1 MTNPLGNLQAPSSTM
16 SSDIAEGVKNH
27 NESSSMGSGDA
38 KSNLES
44 LKALDSVSKGEFPP
58 KVEVSE
64 ADDSNQFGET
74 RNVVG
79 AALGGGAAAG
89 SYALNNKIIDY
100 SKRSLTDAQKKEI
113 GSFAAEG
120 VPGDKTTR
128 FQNFKTANLE
138 KAQAIENFGNVVDP
152 EDGRVKK
159 GSRRVAKFL
168 SDHASEA
175 DKKIQ
180 ASHDATRAMKH
191 ADDAAEAGSK
201 AAKHMPKS
209 RTLRIAKSL
218 GSWSKRSAGKLATG
232 AAKRVGARAAL
243 GAAFPVGTV
252 VAAATL
258 VMDPM
263 VINLVRGGIDRAF
276 GHNPPSVDAEP
287 LPPLTHILPVW
298 HADNKEAE
306 VAQMSA
312 DEAFEHDKSNRAI
325 LVADKF
331 LSDIIDNQF
340 AFDKNKVWHPETPEI
355 TETSHFDNY
364 HNSFDPIIQAVID
377 AVDAT
382 LNPLQKYSEEEPT
395 ISKILGAREDFV
407 TSISSMPEQ
416 YLLDIAEK
424 SKNNTVAFENTYNTF
439 RNSNVH
445 CRELVHTAHNT
456 GETMWGMVGNPLRML
471 APRVLQTEDL
481 MVIERDFKEQEQNLT
496 KAHQELKNAGKNW
509 SYTDNGTSPIF
520 HPQHLQNKLIQAN
533 EKLKDKDKEK
543 LTDSRDT
550 NRTTPSATG
559 LPHTSGM
566 PRTAGFG
573 SSPRSGG
580 GSGISRPSLPDFKDD
595 VNVDDILDGINTK
608 TTPASELNTPNKPEG
623 FGADLP
629 DPTDTFKKDTSLNPD
644 LPDAKTDSTSLKGP
658 DLPDPKQEDFKAPE
672 FKGPDID
679 KDTADL
685 DKESSLPDP
694 TQTTT
699 SSTPHTLSTP
709 PSVNTDSKKPDF
721 TPPKPINTD
730 TKKPDFSAPGPVN
743 TGPTATP
750 SAPKTPTPPRGAA
763 GGGGGG
769 GNLPRGGNLPHG
781 EKPKTQSM
789 PNPAHPAKDAP
800 GNPFN
805 KKDTPA
811 PPDPNKEAQDNKDAH
826 PGEAPE
832 FENADNNGERE
843 NTTISRDGKEFDLKS
858 SKAAK
863 LAELIDPTTNEDPK
877 SIREALGEAGY
888 SVPDPGSNV
897 GERVSPMDIQPG
909 DLVIGNELE
918 GIYVGDGQV
927 LTSEGLKPLAEV
939 ADFVNEGQGIFRP
952 EDADVDAESGHT
964 GQDATATEDFEKDPE
979 KESKTSAHNTKQ
991 GSAPTG
997 IGGMGGNGRQ
1007 AAASGGLGS
1016 KGGNKASVTPKGDP
1030 FDPGN
1035 SSSASSDPFER
1046 ISVTGTGGIGRSFG
1060 ANVPTGD

>member
-38 KSNLES
+38 KGNLES
-44 LKALDSVSKGEFPP
+44 LKALDSLSQGDYPAG
-58 KVEVSE
+58 VEVSE
-64 ADDSNQFGET
+64 VDDSSHFGDT

-79 AALGGGAAAG
+79 AALGGGMAAG
-89 SYALNNKIIDY
+89 SYTLNNKIIDY

-113 GSFAAEG
+113 GSIAAEG
-120 VPGDKTTR
+120 VPGDTQTR
-128 FQNFKTANLE
+128 FQKFKTANLE

-159 GSRRVAKFL
+159 GSRSVAKFL
-168 SDHASEA
+168 SDHATEA

-180 ASHDATRAMKH
+180 ASHDAARAMEH
-191 ADDAAEAGSK
+191 ADDAAKGAKGASK
-201 AAKHMPKS
+201 LMPKS
-209 RTLRIAKSL
+209 RTVKLAKSL
-218 GSWSKRSAGKLATG
+218 GSWTKRSGGKLAKG
-232 AAKRVGARAAL
+232 AASRIGARTAL
-243 GAAFPVGTV
+243 GALAFPVGTV
-252 VAAATL
+252 VSVATL
-258 VMDPM
+258 AMDPM

-312 DEAFEHDKSNRAI
+312 EEAYEHDKSNRAI

-331 LSDIIDNQF
+331 LTDVINNQF
-340 AFDKNKVWHPETPEI
+340 AFDTNKVWHPEAPEI

-382 LNPLQKYSEEEPT
+382 LTPLQKYSEEEPT

-456 GETMWGMVGNPLRML
+456 GETMWGMVGNPFRML

-520 HPQHLQNKLIQAN
+520 HPQHLQNKLVQAN
-533 EKLKDKDKEK
+533 EKLKEKDKEK
-543 LTDSRDT
+543 LTDPRDT
-550 NRTTPSATG
+550 SRTTPSATG
-559 LPHTSGM
+559 LPRTSGL
-566 PRTAGFG
+566 PRSTGFG
-573 SSPRSGG
+573 PAPRSGG
-580 GSGISRPSLPDFKDD
+580 PSGISRPSLPDFKDD
-595 VNVDDILDGINTK
+595 VNVDDILDGIKTK
-608 TTPASELNTPNKPEG
+608 TTPASELNTPKKPEG
-623 FGADLP
+623 FGTDLP

-644 LPDAKTDSTSLKGP
+644 LPDTKTDPVSIKGP
-658 DLPDPKQEDFKAPE
+658 DLPDPKKEDFKAPE

-694 TQTTT
+694 AKTTT
-699 SSTPHTLSTP
+699 SSAPHTLSTP
-709 PSVNTDSKKPDF
+709 SSVNTDTKKPDL

-743 TGPTATP
+743 TGTSATP
-750 SAPKTPTPPRGAA
+750 SAPKTPTPPRGTPGRGV
-763 GGGGGG
+763 GGGGG
-769 GNLPRGGNLPHG
+769 LPHA

-789 PNPAHPAKDAP
+789 PHAPHPAHPAKDAP

-811 PPDPNKEAQDNKDAH
+811 PPDPNKEAQDNKNAH

-832 FENADNNGERE
+832 FDNADNNGERE

-863 LAELIDPTTNEDPK
+863 LAELINPTTNEDPK

-888 SVPDPGSNV
+888 NVPDPGSNV

-939 ADFVNEGQGIFRP
+939 ADFVDEGQGIFRP
-952 EDADVDAESGHT
+952 EETDVDAKSGHT
-964 GQDATATEDFEKDPE
+964 GQDAAATEDFEKDPE

-1035 SSSASSDPFER
+1035 SSSTSSDPFER

>member
-16 SSDIAEGVKNH
+16 SSDIAESVKTH

-113 GSFAAEG
+113 GSIAAEG
-120 VPGDKTTR
+120 VPGDKQTH
-128 FQNFKTANLE
+128 FQKFKTANLE

-159 GSRRVAKFL
+159 GGRNIAKFL

-180 ASHDATRAMKH
+180 ARHDATRVMSH
-191 ADDAAEAGSK
+191 ADEAAEAGSK

-306 VAQMSA
+306 VARMSA
-312 DEAFEHDKSNRAI
+312 DEAYEHDNSNRAI

-331 LSDIIDNQF
+331 LSDVIDNQF
-340 AFDKNKVWHPETPEI
+340 AFDKNKVWPPENPEPA
-355 TETSHFDNY
+355 ETSHFDNY

-395 ISKILGAREDFV
+395 VSKLLGAREDFV

-456 GETMWGMVGNPLRML
+456 GETMWGMVGDPRRMF
-471 APRVLQTEDL
+471 APRVLQIEDL

-520 HPQHLQNKLIQAN
+520 HPQHLQNKLTQAN

-543 LTDSRDT
+543 LTNTHDT

-566 PRTAGFG
+566 PRTGGFG
-573 SSPRSGG
+573 SSPRGG
-580 GSGISRPSLPDFKDD
+580 GSSGVSRPSLPDFKDD

-608 TTPASELNTPNKPEG
+608 TTPASELNTPDKPEG
-623 FGADLP
+623 FGTNLP
-629 DPTDTFKKDTSLNPD
+629 DPTDTFKKDTSLNDPD
-644 LPDAKTDSTSLKGP
+644 LPDPKTDSASLKGP

-743 TGPTATP
+743 TGPAATP

-769 GNLPRGGNLPHG
+769 GASMPHP

-805 KKDTPA
+805 KKDDPA

-832 FENADNNGERE
+832 FDNADNNGERE

-863 LAELIDPTTNEDPK
+863 LAELINPTTNEDPK

>member
-1 MTNPLGNLQAPSSTM
+1 MTNPLGNLQEPSTM
-16 SSDIAEGVKNH
+16 MGSDIATGVKNH
-27 NESSSMGSGDA
+27 NASSSMGSGDA
-38 KSNLES
+38 KGNLES
-44 LKALDSVSKGEFPP
+44 LKALDSVSKGDFPP

-64 ADDSNQFGET
+64 VDDSNHFGDT

-79 AALGGGAAAG
+79 AVLGGGAAAG
-89 SYALNNKIIDY
+89 SYTLNNKIIDY
-100 SKRSLTDAQKKEI
+100 SKRSLTDTQKKEI

-120 VPGDKTTR
+120 VPGDKTSR

-175 DKKIQ
+175 DRKVQ
-180 ASHDATRAMKH
+180 AHHDATRALKH
-191 ADDAAEAGSK
+191 ADDAVEAGSK

-218 GSWSKRSAGKLATG
+218 GSWSKRNAGKLAAG
-232 AAKRVGARAAL
+232 AAKRGGSRIAL

-252 VAAATL
+252 VSIATL
-258 VMDPM
+258 AMDPM
-263 VINLVRGGIDRAF
+263 IINLVRGGIDRAF

-298 HADNKEAE
+298 HADGKEAE
-306 VAQMSA
+306 EKVAQMSA
-312 DEAFEHDKSNRAI
+312 DEAYEHDKSNRAI
-325 LVADKF
+325 IVADKF
-331 LSDIIDNQF
+331 LSDVIDNQF
-340 AFDKNKVWHPETPEI
+340 AFDKTQVWPPEDPNP

-395 ISKILGAREDFV
+395 VSKLLEAREDFI
-407 TSISSMPEQ
+407 TSISSMPEH

-456 GETMWGMVGNPLRML
+456 GETMWGMVGNPLRMV

-481 MVIERDFKEQEQNLT
+481 MTIERDFKEQEQNLT

-520 HPQHLQNKLIQAN
+520 HPQHLQNKLVQAD
-533 EKLKDKDKEK
+533 EKLKDKDKED
-543 LTDSRDT
+543 LTKSHDT
-550 NRTTPSATG
+550 NRTSPS
-559 LPHTSGM
+559 LPQPGRIGGGTTHTSG
-566 PRTAGFG
+566 F
-573 SSPRSGG
+573 SSPSRGG
-580 GSGISRPSLPDFKDD
+580 GSGMSRPSLPNFKDD

-608 TTPASELNTPNKPEG
+608 SKTTPASGLSTPDKPEG

-629 DPTDTFKKDTSLNPD
+629 DPTDTFKKSDGLNPD
-644 LPDAKTDSTSLKGP
+644 LPDAKTDPVSIKGP
-658 DLPDPKQEDFKAPE
+658 NLPDPKKEDHKTPEFKAPDVDTSTT
-672 FKGPDID
+672 GPK
-679 KDTADL
+679 KDT
-685 DKESSLPDP
+685 SLPDP
-694 TQTTT
+694 TKTTT
-699 SSTPHTLSTP
+699 SSSHTLSTP
-709 PSVNTDSKKPDF
+709 PSVNTDTKKPDF
-721 TPPKPINTD
+721 TPPSSINTN
-730 TKKPDFSAPGPVN
+730 TKKPDFHAPSSIN
-743 TGPTATP
+743 TGPVATP
-750 SAPKTPTPPRGAA
+750 SAPKTPTPPRPTSPS
-763 GGGGGG
+763 GGGLPSGGA
-769 GNLPRGGNLPHG
+769 PHG
-781 EKPKTQSM
+781 EKPKTQSV
-789 PNPAHPAKDAP
+789 PNPAHPAKDTP

-805 KKDTPA
+805 KKDAPT
-811 PPDPNKEAQDNKDAH
+811 PPDPDKEAQDNKKDH

-832 FENADNNGERE
+832 FDKADNNGERE

-863 LAELIDPTTNEDPK
+863 LAELINPTTNEDPK
-877 SIREALGEAGY
+877 GIREALGEAGY
-888 SVPDPGSNV
+888 NVPDPGSNV
-897 GERVSPMDIQPG
+897 GERISAMDIQPG

-952 EDADVDAESGHT
+952 EDADVDAKSGHT

-979 KESKTSAHNTKQ
+979 KESKTAAHDTKQ

-997 IGGMGGNGRQ
+997 IGGVGNGRH
-1007 AAASGGLGS
+1007 AAASSGLGS

-1035 SSSASSDPFER
+1035 SSSTSSDPFER

>member
-38 KSNLES
+38 KGNLES
-44 LKALDSVSKGEFPP
+44 LKALDSLSQGDYPAG
-58 KVEVSE
+58 VEVSE
-64 ADDSNQFGET
+64 VDDSSHFGDT

-79 AALGGGAAAG
+79 AALGGGMAAG
-89 SYALNNKIIDY
+89 SYTLNNKIIDY

-113 GSFAAEG
+113 GSIAAEG
-120 VPGDKTTR
+120 VPGDTQTR
-128 FQNFKTANLE
+128 FQKFKTANLE

-159 GSRRVAKFL
+159 GSRSVAKFL
-168 SDHASEA
+168 SDHATEA

-180 ASHDATRAMKH
+180 ASHDAARAMEH
-191 ADDAAEAGSK
+191 ADDATKSAKGASK
-201 AAKHMPKS
+201 LMPKS
-209 RTLRIAKSL
+209 RTVKLAKSL
-218 GSWSKRSAGKLATG
+218 GSWTKRSGGKLAKG
-232 AAKRVGARAAL
+232 AASRIGARTAL
-243 GAAFPVGTV
+243 GALAFPVGTV
-252 VAAATL
+252 VSVATL
-258 VMDPM
+258 AMDPM

-331 LSDIIDNQF
+331 LSDVIDNQF
-340 AFDKNKVWHPETPEI
+340 AFDKNKVWPPENPEPA
-355 TETSHFDNY
+355 ETSHFDNY

-382 LNPLQKYSEEEPT
+382 LTPLQKYSEEEPT
-395 ISKILGAREDFV
+395 VSKLLGAREDFV

-456 GETMWGMVGNPLRML
+456 GETMWGMVGNPMRML

-496 KAHQELKNAGKNW
+496 KAHQELKNAGQNW

-520 HPQHLQNKLIQAN
+520 HPQHLQNKLVQAN

-543 LTDSRDT
+543 ITDSRDT
-550 NRTTPSATG
+550 ERTTPSIPSTPSPIG
-559 LPHTSGM
+559 
-566 PRTAGFG
+566 PRTRGFG
-573 SSPRSGG
+573 PTPRGDRSLNTP
-580 GSGISRPSLPDFKDD
+580 RPTLPDFKDD

-608 TTPASELNTPNKPEG
+608 TTPDSELNTPDKPEG
-623 FGADLP
+623 FGTDLP
-629 DPTDTFKKDTSLNPD
+629 DPTDTVKKDTSLNPD
-644 LPDAKTDSTSLKGP
+644 LPDTKTDPVSLKGP
-658 DLPDPKQEDFKAPE
+658 DLPDPKKEDFKAPE

-694 TQTTT
+694 AKTTT
-699 SSTPHTLSTP
+699 SSAPHTLSTP
-709 PSVNTDSKKPDF
+709 SSVNTDTKKPDL

-743 TGPTATP
+743 TGTSATP
-750 SAPKTPTPPRGAA
+750 SAPKTPTPPRGTAGGSV
-763 GGGGGG
+763 GGGG
-769 GNLPRGGNLPHG
+769 LPHA

-805 KKDTPA
+805 KKDDPA
-811 PPDPNKEAQDNKDAH
+811 PPDPNKEAQDNKNAH

-843 NTTISRDGKEFDLKS
+843 NTTVSRDGKEFDLKS

-863 LAELIDPTTNEDPK
+863 LAELINPTTNEDPK

-888 SVPDPGSNV
+888 NVPDPGSNV

-909 DLVIGNELE
+909 DLVVGNELE

-952 EDADVDAESGHT
+952 EDTDVDAESGHT
-964 GQDATATEDFEKDPE
+964 GQDATATEDLEKDPE

-997 IGGMGGNGRQ
+997 IGGMGGGGRQ

-1035 SSSASSDPFER
+1035 SSSESSDPFER